1 MRGDGVVE
9 AARRWDGRLFLRV
22 ILCVMMMSS
31 RRLLR
36 GDLQRR
42 ESAFFSFNVDDG
54 LVAALG
60 EAQRILARNSQAPAV
75 QRRSARLT
83 ASDWCALHPAC
94 ASGRAI
100 KLKVETTGAAHFKHH
115 APPRRRAFAV
125 ASPSRTH
132 LAVASDLDNTS
143 RAPPATHVLSTAVL
157 LHRLAILSFTAACPF
172 AIHAD
177 HSFLPPFAGLAYTTF
192 TFLAPLQSRSRRPP
206 LRYIPR

>member
-1 MRGDGVVE
+1 M
-9 AARRWDGRLFLRV
+9 
-22 ILCVMMMSS
+22 
-31 RRLLR
+31 
-36 GDLQRR
+36 
-42 ESAFFSFNVDDG
+42 
-54 LVAALG
+54 
-60 EAQRILARNSQAPAV
+60 LARNSQAPAV
-75 QRRSARLT
+75 QRRSAQLT

-94 ASGRAI
+94 ASGCAI